1 MDFRETIKENIFEK
15 YSDKIEKNAEKYGYD
30 QEVKTILKI
39 VIPVVIQYYA
49 EKLENYEQ
57 AEKLVF
63 DNLENIHIVKSQ
75 MGDSLKEI
83 SDTYLPENFEKIEQA
98 NIVSEDILN
107 RASGFYA
114 SVPEFKKENGE
125 IFIQGIKRLLVYKSY
140 GEKNKE
146 AELGMLIHEMGHSI
160 KGMVKEFNIQKM
172 DNKTIL
178 LERSGLIE
186 TNYEVLNEKDKI
198 ILKLISEKNV
208 GIEEGIQALEEEEL
222 MNGIL
227 YHKTHNKHQLP
238 KECQE
243 YLDLIEIE
251 KYKTKGYSIQKTI
264 ASELL
269 KENGLEK
276 AIARQQLLAKGNIEQ
291 EYNSKFESE
300 ENHWQKLNERID
312 ESVRMTYDK
321 FSNIFNLDQWKK
333 ENGER
338 EKENLNA
345 IGAEIREY
353 QKNREKIEAEEIIK

>member
-1 MDFRETIKENIFEK
+1 
-15 YSDKIEKNAEKYGYD
+15 
-30 QEVKTILKI
+30 
-39 VIPVVIQYYA
+39 
-49 EKLENYEQ
+49 
-57 AEKLVF
+57 
-63 DNLENIHIVKSQ
+63 
-75 MGDSLKEI
+75 
-83 SDTYLPENFEKIEQA
+83 
-98 NIVSEDILN
+98 
-107 RASGFYA
+107 
-114 SVPEFKKENGE
+114 
-125 IFIQGIKRLLVYKSY
+125 
-140 GEKNKE
+140 
-146 AELGMLIHEMGHSI
+146 MLIHEMGHSI
-160 KGMVKEFNIQKM
+160 KGFVKEFNIQKK

-208 GIEEGIQALEEEEL
+208 GLEEGIQALEEEEL
-222 MNGIL
+222 MNRIL

-264 ASELL
+264 ANELL
-269 KENGLEK
+269 KESGLERRVAK
-276 AIARQQLLAKGNIEQ
+276 QQLLAKGNIEQ

-353 QKNREKIEAEEIIK
+353 QENRRKIEAEEIIK